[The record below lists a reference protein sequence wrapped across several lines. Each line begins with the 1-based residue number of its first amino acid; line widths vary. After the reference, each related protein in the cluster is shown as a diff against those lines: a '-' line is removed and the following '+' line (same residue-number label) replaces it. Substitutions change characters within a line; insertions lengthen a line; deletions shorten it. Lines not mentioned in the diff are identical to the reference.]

1 MEVLVGLGIVA
12 FFIVLGLNRSQKIDE
27 KMAIVNSK

>member
-12 FFIVLGLNRSQKIDE
+12 FFIVLGLNRSQKKDE
-27 KMAIVNSK
+27 KNGYCKL